1 MKIKEAKASFNAL
14 LLKVDKQARWR
25 IATPFMFFCRRFTTA
40 ALLAMP
46 VTYVYIFL

>member
-25 IATPFMFFCRRFTTA
+25 IATPFMFFCRRFATA